1 MIKKKIKLY
10 YKNIVSKTFKNIH
23 GKVFLKK
30 NASKLIDIIKIN
42 DPFFKSIQ
50 NKKYSIYKVKNGRI
64 FTDNHENVAVIKNN
78 FLIPQLSFQQINGKL
93 QHAKYNSVLKRG
105 TPSLL
110 RKFSGSVLNLA
121 QGGSGNNY
129 FHFFFDIVPKIYLIK
144 KQRKNKINFYYVSAP
159 KKWQIKIF
167 RILGIAE
174 SKLIN
179 SSKNKHIFANQ
190 IICLD
195 HPWYHKGF
203 IQDQVKRMP
212 RWVILINRRIFLK
225 KTLKFKCSKKFFL
238 DRSSSRFNH
247 CQIFNQKLVN
257 KWVKKNDLSIY
268 KPEKLSFKKQI
279 YLFKK
284 ASVILGAHGAAFT
297 NIIYCK
303 PGTKIIEIIPANHPN
318 RKCER
323 VSKILK
329 LKYFRIVTRPDN
341 SNKNFPFRINLE
353 KKHFKMIE
361 KAINL

>member
-10 YKNIVSKTFKNIH
+10 YKNFVSKTFEKIH
-23 GKVFLKK
+23 GKVLLKK
-30 NASKLIDIIKIN
+30 NTHNLLKVFHVN
-42 DPFFKSIQ
+42 DLFFKSYE
-50 NKKYSIYKVKNGRI
+50 NKKYNIYKVKNGRI

-78 FLIPQLSFQQINGKL
+78 ILIPKLSFQQVNGKL
-93 QHAKYNSVLKRG
+93 ENAKYNSVIRNG

-110 RKFSGSVLNLA
+110 KKYPGTVLNLA

-129 FHFFFDIVPKIYLIK
+129 FHFFFDIIPKIYLIK
-144 KQRKNKINFYYVSAP
+144 KKIRSKINFYYVSAP

-167 RILGIAE
+167 KILGITE
-174 SKLIN
+174 RKLIN
-179 SSKNKHIFANQ
+179 SSKNKHIFADQ

-203 IQDQVKRMP
+203 IQDQVKKLP
-212 RWVILINRRIFLK
+212 KWVILINRKIFLK
-225 KTLKFKCSKKFFL
+225 KALKFKCAKKIFL
-238 DRSSSRFNH
+238 DRSSSEFNH
-247 CQIFNQKLVN
+247 CQIFNQKRVN
-257 KWVKKNDLSIY
+257 KWVKKNELSIY

-279 YLFKK
+279 YLFKN

-297 NIIYCK
+297 NIIFCR

-329 LKYFRIVTRPDN
+329 LKYFRIITKPDN
-341 SNKNFPFRINLE
+341 TNKNFPFRIHLE
-353 KKHFKMIE
+353 NKHLKMINE
-361 KAINL
+361 AINL